1 MANVLKSDFSARS
14 NLVAEQ
20 KITELAK
27 AELRLATSRF
37 KVFVGVV
44 SFILVGV
51 VIAYGLGKY
60 TFWIIEGALFAALI
74 WWVLLVA
81 PQVIKM
87 HHACSQLRAVE
98 HGLQGE
104 EAVAKI
110 LAEGLPSEYFV
121 INDITIALGCQETQL
136 DHVVV
141 TPTEVLCIETKNWK
155 GIYQPGH
162 AGWLWRPLHRRGGK
176 PRWHKDPQ
184 AQSQMHSEALGA
196 YLVSQGVE
204 THIQALVV
212 LADPEKIEWRGKQG
226 SYPCP
231 VLYIYDLIPFIKG
244 RANPMPN
251 PYLQQNV
258 AQAILNAHIKRGD
271 AQ

>member
-110 LAEGLPSEYFV
+110 LAEDRKS
-121 INDITIALGCQETQL
+121 
-136 DHVVV
+136 VV
-141 TPTEVLCIETKNWK
+141 
-155 GIYQPGH
+155 
-162 AGWLWRPLHRRGGK
+162 
-176 PRWHKDPQ
+176 
-184 AQSQMHSEALGA
+184 
-196 YLVSQGVE
+196 
-204 THIQALVV
+204 
-212 LADPEKIEWRGKQG
+212 
-226 SYPCP
+226 
-231 VLYIYDLIPFIKG
+231 
-244 RANPMPN
+244 
-251 PYLQQNV
+251 
-258 AQAILNAHIKRGD
+258 
-271 AQ
+271 